1 MINNVV
7 IMGRLTKDP
16 ELKTTQSGL
25 SVVSFTVAVD
35 RNCQKDGERRA
46 DFLNVVAW
54 RQTAEFVEKYFAKG
68 SMIAIQGSIQT
79 RKYEDKSG
87 NKRTSV
93 EIVADNVWQA
103 KRKCPGLIIFPPN
116 FPLYVRFSRLVRE
129 ILLEYTNQLEPFG
142 IDECWIDVTG
152 SEGLFGRSE
161 TLAKEIQQR
170 IWKELGITVSIGAS
184 WNKVTAKL
192 GSDYRKP
199 HGLTMLSK
207 SNYKA
212 IVYPLPA
219 SDLLYVGAATMRKLR
234 NYGIYT
240 IGELATAPDSTLH
253 GIFGKI
259 GLILKQFALGNDQSP
274 VSPYGSEIVIKSVG
288 NSTTTPR
295 DLETDEDVKLVYY
308 VLAES
313 VARRM
318 RELGYKGRTVC
329 ISVRDNALSSFT
341 RQGKV
346 PHYTNIS
353 SEIEEKAMEL
363 FRANYRWERPIR
375 SIGVS
380 VTDFEHDSICTQL
393 DFYTDEGKREK
404 LEALDR
410 AVDGL
415 KQRFGNFAVQRATL
429 LKDKTLTQFNP
440 YEDHT
445 IHPVGYL

>member
-1 MINNVV
+1 MERSIMHVDCDKFYASVECLHHPEARDKPVV
-7 IMGRLTKDP
+7 VGGDPEQRHGIVLTKN
-16 ELKTTQSGL
+16 EIAKQYGIKT
-25 SVVSFTVAVD
+25 
-35 RNCQKDGERRA
+35 GEA
-46 DFLNVVAW
+46 L
-54 RQTAEFVEKYFAKG
+54 
-68 SMIAIQGSIQT
+68 
-79 RKYEDKSG
+79 
-87 NKRTSV
+87 
-93 EIVADNVWQA
+93 WQA
-103 KRKCPGLIIFPPN
+103 KQKCPGLIIFPPN
-116 FPLYVRFSRLVRE
+116 FSLYVRFSRLVRE

-170 IWKELGITVSIGAS
+170 IWRELGITVSIGVS
-184 WNKVTAKL
+184 WNKITAKL

-199 HGLTMLSK
+199 HGLTMITK
-207 SNYKA
+207 SNYKEV
-212 IVYPLPA
+212 VYPLPA
-219 SDLLYVGAATMRKLR
+219 PDLLYVGTATARKLR

-240 IGELATAPDSTLH
+240 IGELATAPDGTLH
-253 GIFGKI
+253 GMFGKI

-318 RELGYKGRTVC
+318 RELGFKSRTVC
-329 ISVRDNALSSFT
+329 ISVRDNALTSFT

-353 SEIEEKAMEL
+353 SEIAQKAMEL
-363 FRANYRWERPIR
+363 FQANYRWERPIR

-415 KQRFGNFAVQRATL
+415 KHRFGIFSVQGATL